1 MAARIIPMPVMT
13 TPDGLLDPEVKLTVN
28 QVCELAA
35 VRRETVIRRIK
46 AGVMP
51 GAIQLEG
58 DHHRRWMIP
67 IGDLITAGLID
78 PARVADPQAMR
89 REAEDADARTTL
101 ARLRAE
107 VDGLRATLAAREQ
120 EVVFLRGLVTGE
132 NRGMAS

>member
-1 MAARIIPMPVMT
+1 MAARILPVPVMT

-28 QVCELAA
+28 QVCELVS

-46 AGVMP
+46 AGAMP
-51 GAIQLEG
+51 GAIRLGG
-58 DHHRRWMIP
+58 DHHRRWLIP

-78 PARVADPQAMR
+78 PARVADPQAMH

-101 ARLRAE
+101 AKLRAE
-107 VDGLRATLAAREQ
+107 VDGLRATLAAREE

-132 NRGMAS
+132 NKAVAS